1 MKTCGEI
8 RDWFNERWPES
19 LACQWD
25 NVGLLV
31 GRAGKEIQK
40 IYVTLDV
47 TDEDV
52 EAAVS
57 MGADMILSHHPLI
70 FGPVKRINDAD
81 PHGRRLLTLIREDI
95 CCYGGHTS
103 FDIAKGGMADLA
115 AERLGLFDE
124 KKPLEPLEA
133 TAEQD
138 GEAVGIGKVG
148 FLKEPMTVEALART
162 VKERFQIPAVTVYG
176 DFSEKRAGR
185 IAVSPGSGK
194 SMMKEAVRAGVDV
207 LITGDMG
214 HHEGLDL
221 AAEGISLIDAGHYGL
236 EHIFVEEVAKALE
249 EEQFGLEVVRAPLH
263 YPCRVI

>member
-52 EAAVS
+52 AAAVS

-81 PHGRRLLTLIREDI
+81 PQGRRLLTLIREDI
-95 CCYGGHTS
+95 CCYGGHTC
-103 FDIAKGGMADLA
+103 
-115 AERLGLFDE
+115 
-124 KKPLEPLEA
+124 
-133 TAEQD
+133 TAESVKHRVS
-138 GEAVGIGKVG
+138 GLSIMENISHNCRMRNLRMISMSHINRIILSLTYISCIG
-148 FLKEPMTVEALART
+148 FL
-162 VKERFQIPAVTVYG
+162 
-176 DFSEKRAGR
+176 DFK
-185 IAVSPGSGK
+185 
-194 SMMKEAVRAGVDV
+194 
-207 LITGDMG
+207 T
-214 HHEGLDL
+214 
-221 AAEGISLIDAGHYGL
+221 
-236 EHIFVEEVAKALE
+236 IF
-249 EEQFGLEVVRAPLH
+249 P
-263 YPCRVI
+263 

>member
-70 FGPVKRINDAD
+70 FGPVKRINDAA
-81 PHGRRLLTLIREDI
+81 PQGRRLLTLIREDI

-124 KKPLEPLEA
+124 TKPLEPLEA

-138 GEAVGIGKVG
+138 
-148 FLKEPMTVEALART
+148 
-162 VKERFQIPAVTVYG
+162 
-176 DFSEKRAGR
+176 
-185 IAVSPGSGK
+185 
-194 SMMKEAVRAGVDV
+194 
-207 LITGDMG
+207 
-214 HHEGLDL
+214 
-221 AAEGISLIDAGHYGL
+221 
-236 EHIFVEEVAKALE
+236 
-249 EEQFGLEVVRAPLH
+249 
-263 YPCRVI
+263 